1 MAIVFNHVNEHEN
14 QLTGYEKINTLEE
27 TKRKIVIET
36 ILKCDGNISKSSKA
50 LGISRATLYRLIRK
64 YQSSKIKKREIENA

>member
-1 MAIVFNHVNEHEN
+1 MK
-14 QLTGYEKINTLEE
+14 KINTLEE